1 MSRIFKINVNGTD
14 YDVTVQEMTDVSTQ
28 LMPQYR
34 ASAPIDVPVATPVS
48 SSVSVPAPAP
58 VPKRAAPGSN
68 EQCAQMGGVVAGI
81 FVTVGQTV
89 TTGDRLVGLEAM
101 KMKVPVMATAS
112 GQVSGIKVAVG
123 EAVERGQVLITL
135 A

>member
-1 MSRIFKINVNGTD
+1 MQRHFKLNVNGTNF
-14 YDVTVQEMTDVSTQ
+14 DVVVEEVSSSYT
-28 LMPQYR
+28 PV
-34 ASAPIDVPVATPVS
+34 ASAPAAYI
-48 SSVSVPAPAP
+48 PAP
-58 VPKRAAPGSN
+58 VVSAAAPVAAPAAPSAPAGAGD
-68 EQCAQMGGVVAGI
+68 QCAQMGGVVASI
-81 FVTVGQTV
+81 AVKEGQAV
-89 TTGDRLVGLEAM
+89 NPGDRIVELEAM

>member
-1 MSRIFKINVNGTD
+1 MPRFRRALCWFRRD
-14 YDVTVQEMTDVSTQ
+14 LRTQ
-28 LMPQYR
+28 DHAALYH
-34 ASAPIDVPVATPVS
+34 ALKHSAEVIPVFVFDRDILDPL
-48 SSVSVPAPAP
+48 PANDRRVGFIWHSLLELQTAL
-58 VPKRAAPGSN
+58 
-68 EQCAQMGGVVAGI
+68 CQMGGVVAGI

-89 TTGDRLVGLEAM
+89 TTGDRLVELEAM

-112 GQVSGIKVAVG
+112 GQVNGIKVAVG